1 MKKNK
6 RNKILLFLKGLGTFL
21 TVLLITISTLLAFS
35 AKWMFKTWTSLTMDE
50 LVYHLTTPLEGTNTD
65 MIKAYCNQ
73 CAVPAILVLA
83 FAVILVLANRK
94 KEKIFLRVIVFL
106 SVIAVGVASVTIG
119 ITWNI
124 LDIGDYLKGQSIYS
138 TFIDDNYVDP
148 SSVNITFPEQKRNLI
163 YIFLESMEMTYADQ
177 EDGGAF
183 KKNVIPE
190 LTSLAQ
196 ENEDFSGEDKKL
208 NGGYSMPGTTWT
220 MGAMFGQTSGLPL
233 NISID
238 GNGMD
243 TQDSFFPGITTMG
256 DILQK
261 EGYSQTLLLGSDAT
275 FGGRRLYFTEHGQ
288 YDILDYNYALENG
301 LIPEDYKVWWG
312 YEDEKLFE
320 FAKNR
325 LQELSQ
331 QDTPFNLTMLT
342 VDTHFEDG
350 YECELCP
357 DTFGKNQYAN
367 VMACSSRQVDAFVKW
382 IQEQPFY
389 ENTTIIISGD
399 HLTMD
404 SDFCDDVNDDYERS
418 VYNAFIN
425 LPENLDTSFER
436 THNREFSTMDMFPTT
451 LAALGAEITGE
462 KLGLGVNLFSGVE
475 TLTEQCGREKLDKEL
490 KKKSTFYDMLI
501 NDVDINILKKKRAE
515 EAENQQEENTDNQ
528 DQPMNQP
535 DAGVDTSGIETPDA
549 WQGYT
554 QDNYQYNYNDGSNDY
569 WYDEGNSWDNSWNG
583 GYDDNTYV
591 EPTPTPEPTPA
602 PTPEPTPDPT
612 PTPDPAPE
620 PTPTPDPAPDSTPT
634 PDPGGGA
641 ESNAGGTTEN
651 VN

>member
-35 AKWMFKTWTSLTMDE
+35 VKWMFKTWTSLSMDE

-65 MIKAYCNQ
+65 MIKVYCNQ

-94 KEKIFLRVIVFL
+94 KEKVFRRVILFL
-106 SVIAVGVASVTIG
+106 SIAAVGIASVTIG

-124 LDIGDYLKGQSIYS
+124 LDIGDYLKGQSTYS

-183 KKNVIPE
+183 EENVIPE
-190 LTSLAQ
+190 LTGLAQ

-288 YDILDYNYALENG
+288 YDIFDYNYALENG

-331 QDTPFNLTMLT
+331 QDMPFNLTMLT

-367 VMACSSRQVDAFVKW
+367 VMACSSKQVKAFVDW
-382 IQEQPFY
+382 VSEQDFA
-389 ENTTIIISGD
+389 ENTTIVISGD
-399 HLTMD
+399 HPTMD
-404 SDFCDDVNDDYERS
+404 SDFCENVDSSYVRK
-418 VYNAFIN
+418 VYTTYIN
-425 LPENLDTSFER
+425 PAVQKETDKK
-436 THNREFSTMDMFPTT
+436 REYTTFDNFPTT
-451 LAALGAEITGE
+451 LAAMGVEIEGDR
-462 KLGLGVNLFSGVE
+462 LGLGTNLYSTQQ
-475 TLTEQCGREKLDKEL
+475 TLTERFGIEKEEKEL
-490 KKKSTFYDMLI
+490 KRKSKLLNQMAQID
-501 NDVDINILKKKRAE
+501 KKKYEEEIAAQTDPIAKAKAGKYNAE
-515 EAENQQEENTDNQ
+515 TEEIPITVKKYSMRIREYSLSWRQFGN
-528 DQPMNQP
+528 MMIR
-535 DAGVDTSGIETPDA
+535 VIFSGYHWRCMMEIF
-549 WQGYT
+549 GK
-554 QDNYQYNYNDGSNDY
+554 
-569 WYDEGNSWDNSWNG
+569 
-583 GYDDNTYV
+583 V
-591 EPTPTPEPTPA
+591 ILI
-602 PTPEPTPDPT
+602 
-612 PTPDPAPE
+612 
-620 PTPTPDPAPDSTPT
+620 
-634 PDPGGGA
+634 
-641 ESNAGGTTEN
+641 
-651 VN
+651 

>member
-404 SDFCDDVNDDYERS
+404 SDFCNDVSDDYERS

-425 LPENLDTSFER
+425 LPENLDTSFEK

-569 WYDEGNSWDNSWNG
+569 WYDGGNSWDNSWNG

-602 PTPEPTPDPT
+602 PTPEPTPVPT
-612 PTPDPAPE
+612 PEPDPAPN